1 MHINHK
7 KRPDAKKVLRRVTDA
22 WDKIMSRYSFELQ
35 NESDHPILR
44 EKTDWI
50 LQLKKTPYEAYVTHQ
65 VCLPQHWL
73 ARLTDGWLSANS
85 NANYYADEHD
95 IWNIDDDDKFGIPT
109 AESLRRKSRC
119 DPSNGAR
126 KHFIMVNTPND
137 RQTAVGKGSQ
147 AVALS
152 DKPLF
157 SPYSTSTVERDPFP
171 GNNQIYVIPF
181 NLPREYS
188 MERELTTASAWECM
202 LCFENGEQGDGG
214 VYFGECGHYIC
225 GACCREPGF
234 VHRLNAATACYGCRQ
249 PSRMQINGDHY
260 FPPSQEQIAAR
271 AKCPAVLDA
280 TVAVKYDGPA
290 TCPVKWAIQLCRRK
304 QDTDLREPFQI
315 YEHTPL
321 SETIPRRCLR
331 YDVEVGYYYL
341 VNIWNVRQKSDAA
354 HVEICSLSYTDDAY
368 ETIQDEDDII
378 DVCYNEFFCT
388 PYPLELTV
396 GEDVNAWIIK
406 DESQN
411 EILSIEFVCTGAV
424 NTQAHTQHVLD
435 AGVELMLSQ
444 LKAVMM
450 D

>member
-1 MHINHK
+1 MSKINAE
-7 KRPDAKKVLRRVTDA
+7 KR
-22 WDKIMSRYSFELQ
+22 
-35 NESDHPILR
+35 
-44 EKTDWI
+44 
-50 LQLKKTPYEAYVTHQ
+50 
-65 VCLPQHWL
+65 
-73 ARLTDGWLSANS
+73 
-85 NANYYADEHD
+85 
-95 IWNIDDDDKFGIPT
+95 
-109 AESLRRKSRC
+109 
-119 DPSNGAR
+119 
-126 KHFIMVNTPND
+126 
-137 RQTAVGKGSQ
+137 
-147 AVALS
+147 
-152 DKPLF
+152 
-157 SPYSTSTVERDPFP
+157 
-171 GNNQIYVIPF
+171 
-181 NLPREYS
+181 
-188 MERELTTASAWECM
+188 
-202 LCFENGEQGDGG
+202 
-214 VYFGECGHYIC
+214 
-225 GACCREPGF
+225 
-234 VHRLNAATACYGCRQ
+234 CYGCRK
-249 PSRMQINGDHY
+249 PLRMQINGDHY

-271 AKCPAVLDA
+271 AKCPVARDA
-280 TVAVKYDGPA
+280 TVAVDYDGPA

-304 QDTDLREPFQI
+304 QGADVREPFQI

-354 HVEICSLSYTDDAY
+354 HVEICSLSYTHDAY
-368 ETIQDEDDII
+368 KTIEDEDDII

-424 NTQAHTQHVLD
+424 NTQAHTQHVLG